1 MRLLL
6 LLQLHGLQMRLL
18 MRYILLLQLH
28 GPRLHL
34 QPVHGRG
41 R

>member
-18 MRYILLLQLH
+18 MRYIMLLQLH